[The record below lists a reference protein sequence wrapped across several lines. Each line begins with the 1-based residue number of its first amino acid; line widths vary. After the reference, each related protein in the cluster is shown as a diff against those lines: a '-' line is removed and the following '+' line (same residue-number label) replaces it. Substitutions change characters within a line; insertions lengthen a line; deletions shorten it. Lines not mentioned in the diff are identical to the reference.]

1 MTISHDPAG
10 WYGLER
16 DVTPEA
22 VAQLHVHSPVVK
34 LSLTKIP
41 LVSVKLA
48 QRLHGLQVDR
58 LWLWATVTRRAM
70 QHIVQLPGLR
80 VLDVLDIRGPGILG
94 SFHRAH
100 RLEEFRANCGLKA
113 MDLIEVAQCGSLKEL
128 GAQNAALTRDALAAI
143 LELPQLRT
151 LDVEATRFDDK
162 LAKQLSRS
170 PTIEALDVG
179 ATRLTGAG
187 LAHLTHMQQLKSLDL
202 WATRITE
209 SDLPLLLQFP
219 QLEYLSLG
227 NYDGFQQLNA
237 EAVCNT
243 ILQLP
248 HIKRVWLDG
257 VHLQPAQKEALEQ
270 KLESLRVT
278 LLPDFSVDA

>member
-41 LVSVKLA
+41 LVSVRLA
-48 QRLHGLQVDR
+48 RRLHGLHVDR
-58 LWLWATVTRRAM
+58 LWLWSTVTRRAM
-70 QHIVQLPGLR
+70 RHIVQLPGLR
-80 VLDVLDIRGPGILG
+80 VLDVLDIRGPDILG

-100 RLEEFRANCGLKA
+100 QLEEFRANCGLTA
-113 MDLIEVAQCGSLKEL
+113 LDLMEVAQCGSLREL
-128 GAQNAALTRDALAAI
+128 GAQNAALTQDALAAI

-209 SDLPLLLQFP
+209 TDLPLLLQFP

-248 HIKRVWLDG
+248 SIKRVWLDG
-257 VHLQPAQKEALEQ
+257 MHLQPAQKDALEQ

-278 LLPDFSVDA
+278 TLPDFSVDA

>member
-1 MTISHDPAG
+1 MTISRDPAG

-41 LVSVKLA
+41 LVCVKLA
-48 QRLHGLQVDR
+48 QRLHGLHVAR
-58 LWLWATVTRRAM
+58 LWLWTTVTRRAM
-70 QHIVQLPGLR
+70 RHIVQLPGLR

-94 SFHRAH
+94 SFHRA
-100 RLEEFRANCGLKA
+100 RQLEEFRANCGLKA

-128 GAQNAALTRDALAAI
+128 GAQNAELTRDALAAI

-162 LAKQLSRS
+162 LAKQLGRS

-202 WATRITE
+202 WATHITE
-209 SDLPLLLQFP
+209 TDLPLLLQFP
-219 QLEYLSLG
+219 QLEYISLG
-227 NYDGFQQLNA
+227 NYDGFQQLDA

-243 ILQLP
+243 IFQLP

-257 VHLQPAQKEALEQ
+257 MHLQPAQKEALEQ

-278 LLPDFSVDA
+278 TLPDFSVDA